1 MCKLLR
7 KLFWVAWVCFTLST
21 VVSAQSPGEL
31 WLSGGWTFLNS
42 APSDRQYVKP
52 GIQFSGGYNHFL
64 GKLQTPFS
72 LGLQTRVQHS
82 IGGRSTTTI
91 EPLLQA
97 DGASGLLTELNQPY
111 SQSLTFLGAGPLARL
126 RIGKSLQLTAG
137 VIGGLN
143 LFKQDS
149 FAIVQRF
156 IFGQQGGTSN
166 TFSKEVLQ
174 QSPTSSSA
182 IGWLPTAR
190 INWMLNQRISLW
202 AEANYFL
209 SDYKARQREL
219 VPLGTPDASGVY
231 KIDQILRSNEFR
243 TTERTFSL
251 NHMQFNVG
259 LGIHLGKVKTGSPD
273 ASPSQPSPR
282 PAEMVKTD
290 KKPKKTDKPKPSDQ
304 SSGAPAWNTY
314 EHKPLPVSTDVIA
327 QSAVADILVP
337 QQQQQQ
343 QQNDYRIVLVA
354 PLKQH
359 FEDIRNLKEFRWKI
373 AGQPRTQPDYTLEIA
388 AEQRMPNGQTAPV
401 LIYRKEGLGAAESW
415 RTDENFYRAVENS
428 KQLQFTWR
436 VIDRANKKDSET
448 GSFSRGSCNF
458 NLETTIDSIRCLGFR
473 NGKFHYKICFSAK
486 YEAISP
492 QTPLTFNQAGSGL
505 FITQTNG
512 ASFPPGTITN
522 QTVTP
527 ALTPQGPPYPNTKNY
542 CLSFEAPPSVTD
554 ILLTFQGDNLLTPP
568 AICRP
573 GVQDTI
579 KLEACRCKDCD
590 RFNAQFNLTGVSQA
604 SPSAP
609 FKLTGNF
616 VTNAN
621 VRRVNMTVTH
631 MSFTDAQRCSN
642 GVTNHQTAGV
652 FINSTPFL
660 STVNSQAVTLLEAAP
675 ANGAAKS
682 LTAQWIVPTMN
693 IPVQLHLGLPVP
705 FGNVSAECCPIKY
718 KVCFKAEFFID
729 NGNGN
734 FCTRCVRE
742 FCVEFSNVSF

>member
-1 MCKLLR
+1 MIKQLWR
-7 KLFWVAWVCFTLST
+7 LFLVAWICFISADAT
-21 VVSAQSPGEL
+21 AQSASEL
-31 WLSGGWTFLNS
+31 WLSGGWTLLNS
-42 APSDRQYVKP
+42 AQSNRQYVKP

-64 GKLQTPFS
+64 GKSQTPFS

-82 IGGRSTTTI
+82 IGGRSATTI
-91 EPLLQA
+91 EPLFQA
-97 DGASGLLTELNQPY
+97 AGVAGLSAELNQPY
-111 SQSLTFLGAGPLARL
+111 SQSLTFLGAGPLARVQ
-126 RIGKSLQLTAG
+126 IGKSLQLTAG
-137 VIGGLN
+137 VVGGLN

-156 IFGQQGGTSN
+156 NIGQGGALVPT
-166 TFSKEVLQ
+166 TKDVLR
-174 QSPTSSSA
+174 QSPVSSSA
-182 IGWLPTAR
+182 LGWLPTAR

-219 VPLGTPDASGVY
+219 VPLGAPDASGVY
-231 KIDQILRSNEFR
+231 KIEQLTRSNEFR

-251 NHMQFNVG
+251 NHMQLNAG
-259 LGIHLGKVKTGSPD
+259 LGIHLGKIKTGTPD
-273 ASPSQPSPR
+273 SSPSQPQPSPR
-282 PAEMVKTD
+282 PAETVKLD
-290 KKPKKTDKPKPSDQ
+290 KKPTRTDKPKPSDQ
-304 SSGAPAWNTY
+304 ASGAPAWNTY
-314 EHKPLPVSTDVIA
+314 EHKPLPVSADVIA
-327 QSAVADILVP
+327 QSAVADILIP
-337 QQQQQQ
+337 QQQQ

-373 AGQPRTQPDYTLEIA
+373 AGQPRTKPDYTLEII
-388 AEQRMPNGQTAPV
+388 AEQQMPNGQTTPKV
-401 LIYRKEGLGAAESW
+401 IYRKEGLGAAESW
-415 RTDENFYRAVENS
+415 RTDESFYRAVDNS

-436 VIDRANKKDSET
+436 VIDKANKKDSET
-448 GSFSRGSCNF
+448 GTFSLKCCR
-458 NLETTIDSIRCLGFR
+458 LELDLQISSVRCLGFQ
-473 NGKFHYKICFSAK
+473 NGKFRYEICFNSIYNALC
-486 YEAISP
+486 P

-512 ASFPPGTITN
+512 SPFAPGTITN
-522 QTVTP
+522 QSLTP
-527 ALTPQGPPYPNTKNY
+527 ALTSQGPPYPNTKNY
-542 CLSFEAPPSVTD
+542 CLSFDAPTSVTD
-554 ILLTFQGDNLLTPP
+554 VLLTFQGDNLLMPP

-590 RFNAQFNLTGVSQA
+590 NFNAQFNLTGVSQT
-604 SPSAP
+604 SPSSP

-621 VRRVNMTVTH
+621 VRRVDITVTH
-631 MSFTDAQRCSN
+631 MSFTDAQHCSN

-682 LTAQWIVPTMN
+682 LTAQWAIPTMN

-729 NGNGN
+729 NGTGN